1 MSGQHTPGPWGVR
14 DTPNMNR
21 EGFHWREIFQEDAPA
36 ITLAEVF
43 MDDEEISNGEARANA
58 RLIAA
63 APDLLNELEA
73 SAKMLRTLVEVAE
86 DIRLEGAPI
95 IRERLV
101 SVEAAIARARGEQ
114 A

>member
-1 MSGQHTPGPWGVR
+1 MSGSATARPWVAVLGDVPYAEFENEAWTVNGTAGSICTLDGPK
-14 DTPNMNR
+14 DQN
-21 EGFHWREIFQEDAPA
+21 E
-36 ITLAEVF
+36 
-43 MDDEEISNGEARANA
+43 ANA